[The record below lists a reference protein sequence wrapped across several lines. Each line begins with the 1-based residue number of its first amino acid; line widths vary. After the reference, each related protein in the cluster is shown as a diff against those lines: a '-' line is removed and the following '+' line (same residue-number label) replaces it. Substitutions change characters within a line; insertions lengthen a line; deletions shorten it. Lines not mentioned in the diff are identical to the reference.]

1 MSRPPLHALQ
11 GFVAAARSGNL
22 TRAAES
28 MHLTVSA
35 LSHQIAALEDRL
47 GVSLF
52 VRVARGIVLTDDG
65 RRLLERIAPPLE
77 EIERALRPF
86 AARHDEVLTISVTPS
101 MASAWLVPR
110 LARFLARHPQIEI
123 NLQSEAGLVD
133 FQRDTRVDAALR
145 IGQGRWSGLVAE
157 HLFDEWVAPVAHP
170 DLVARMGGLPA
181 EAAELQHWPL
191 LGDPDRDDLWNV
203 WFAQFGGQAPARF
216 VAYFDDS
223 EALHRAA
230 AAGVGVA
237 LGKLTRVRLLL
248 ESGQLLRLTSQQLRT
263 DYAHYLAYPPRSSDH
278 AGLRAFREWLQEEA
292 REYDSLARAAQMAA
306 ATSVETTPR
315 KTRKPAAK
323 AKKKP
328 ASRNPARRR

>member
-1 MSRPPLHALQ
+1 VR
-11 GFVAAARSGNL
+11 
-22 TRAAES
+22 
-28 MHLTVSA
+28 
-35 LSHQIAALEDRL
+35 
-47 GVSLF
+47 LF
-52 VRVARGIVLTDDG
+52 VRGARGIVLTDDG

-110 LARFLARHPQIEI
+110 LARFLA
-123 NLQSEAGLVD
+123 
-133 FQRDTRVDAALR
+133 
-145 IGQGRWSGLVAE
+145 
-157 HLFDEWVAPVAHP
+157 
-170 DLVARMGGLPA
+170 
-181 EAAELQHWPL
+181 
-191 LGDPDRDDLWNV
+191 PDRDDLWNV
-203 WFAQFGGQAPARF
+203 WFAQFGGQAPTRF

-292 REYDSLARAAQMAA
+292 REYDSFAQSAQMAA
-306 ATSVETTPR
+306 ATPAETTPR
-315 KTRKPAAK
+315 KVRKPAAK
-323 AKKKP
+323 AKKKS
-328 ASRNPARRR
+328 ASRKPARRR